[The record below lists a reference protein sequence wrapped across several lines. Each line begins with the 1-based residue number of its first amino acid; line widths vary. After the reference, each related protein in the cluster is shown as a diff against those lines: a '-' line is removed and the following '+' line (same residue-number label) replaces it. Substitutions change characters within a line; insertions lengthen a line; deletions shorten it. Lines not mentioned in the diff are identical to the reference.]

1 MYTVCVAVDTLP
13 YPVSP
18 GDYNAVANQMLVFN
32 VGDER
37 VTHTITINQDDECED
52 DPYENFF
59 FNLALEIGMQPI
71 TVIQPHTQVIIS
83 DDTEPEC
90 SK

>member
-1 MYTVCVAVDTLP
+1 M
-13 YPVSP
+13 SP
-18 GDYNAVANQMLVFN
+18 ADYNAVFNQLLQFN

-52 DPYENFF
+52 DPNEDFF
-59 FNLALEIGMQPI
+59 ASLTLQSGLQPI
-71 TVIQPHTQVIIS
+71 TVIQPQAQIIIS
-83 DDTEPEC
+83 DDMESEC